1 MSVVP
6 SDLGELPAPSM
17 PRRRQLLFGTAFVA
31 GACAM
36 FILTLLGLY
45 LQLRSGNRAVWLK
58 NNTLQL
64 TQPNVILF
72 TLLMSSVTAQ
82 WATYSIARDDRPN
95 TYLASGMT
103 MMFGLA
109 AIVQTWF
116 LYDLTG
122 IKVAQLEGGV
132 FYALTGA
139 HLAMLIGALA
149 FFALMTLRSFGG
161 SFSSRYPEGF
171 SAATLFW
178 HSTVAL
184 YTVVWLAVYIMK

>member
-6 SDLGELPAPSM
+6 SDLTRLPEPSM
-17 PRRRQLLFGTAFVA
+17 PRRRQLLFGTAFVS

-45 LQLRSGNRAVWLK
+45 LQARSGHRSDWLA
-58 NNTLQL
+58 NNNIPL
-64 TQPNVILF
+64 TQPNVILA
-72 TLLMSSVTAQ
+72 TLLMSAVTAQ

-103 MMFGLA
+103 IMFGLA
-109 AIVQTWF
+109 AIVQSWF
-116 LYDLTG
+116 LFDVVGLHMS
-122 IKVAQLEGGV
+122 QLEGGV

-139 HLAMLIGALA
+139 HLAMLIGGIV
-149 FFALMTLRSFGG
+149 FFALMTLRAMGG

-178 HSTVAL
+178 HCTVAL
-184 YTVVWLAVYIMK
+184 YTVVWLAVYVMK